1 MTDAPADLPAA
12 TPEAAPAAPSSEAPS
27 QDTRGV
33 PATIRFEHSFFGRV
47 DDIYFKMDEA
57 SKEPVAVVKLGDEQ
71 VSLPLDGVKR
81 EFKLGG
87 TPDGDMLGILAKGLK
102 YVRALRVGDPIPSEL
117 TTRKASWEP
126 DARHRQIAYHRLAM
140 QLLGWLS
147 HDEHI
152 ITDPE
157 ELLQVAGD
165 PTFRRKVS
173 AAFGEA
179 AEHLGIGRENKE
191 QITHYIGDLANELAY
206 VEAMRDKYK
215 SMRSMDDKIQAL
227 RRLYGSERSALEV
240 ADPVARLMER
250 AMADFK
256 AQFEQ
261 ADAQTGEIMAA
272 LKNID
277 LQKKYIQDTRDEL
290 HIRLMAWDE
299 ILNDWELQP
308 LRKSQNALDLLHKTY
323 RFLAPRYMP
332 VDEWAMMTKLQS
344 QTVFSG
350 GKAKPI
356 EKRVKR
362 IGGVMDWG

>member
-1 MTDAPADLPAA
+1 MTDEPDQT
-12 TPEAAPAAPSSEAPS
+12 TPPPRDEAAPPQEP
-27 QDTRGV
+27 
-33 PATIRFEHSFFGRV
+33 PAEGTIHFAHPFFRRV
-47 DDIYFKMDEA
+47 DDIYFKLDEA
-57 SKEPVAVVKLGDEQ
+57 SEEAVAVVRLGDET
-71 VSLPLDGVKR
+71 VSLPLDGIRR
-81 EFKLGG
+81 EFKLSG
-87 TPDGDMLGILAKGLK
+87 TADGDMLSTLAKGLK
-102 YVRALRVGDPIPSEL
+102 YVKALRIGDPIPPEL

-126 DARHRQIAYHRLAM
+126 EARHRQIAYHRLAM

-165 PTFRRKVS
+165 PTFRKKVS
-173 AAFGEA
+173 EAFGEA

-191 QITHYIGDLANELAY
+191 QVTHYISDLANELAY
-206 VEAMRDKYK
+206 IEAMRDQFKA
-215 SMRSMDDKIQAL
+215 MQAMDEKIQSL
-227 RRLYGSERSALEV
+227 RRLYGNERSALEV

-250 AMADFK
+250 ALGDFK
-256 AQFEQ
+256 NQFEQ

-277 LQKKYIQDTRDEL
+277 LQKTYIQDTRDAL

-299 ILNDWELQP
+299 ILGDWELQP
-308 LRKSQNALDLLHKTY
+308 AKKSQNALDLLHKTY

-332 VDEWAMMTKLQS
+332 VDEWAMMTKLQG
-344 QTVFSG
+344 QTVVSG
-350 GKAKPI
+350 GKPKPV

-362 IGGVMDWG
+362 IGGMMEWG